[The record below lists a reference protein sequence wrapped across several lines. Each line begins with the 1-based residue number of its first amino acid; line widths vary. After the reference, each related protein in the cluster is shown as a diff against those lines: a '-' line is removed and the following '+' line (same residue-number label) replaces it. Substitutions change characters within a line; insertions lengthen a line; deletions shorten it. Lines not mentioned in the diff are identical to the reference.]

1 MIMGCKKNHT
11 PFEATNGSLFASLQE
26 REMGINE
33 EVSL

>member
-1 MIMGCKKNHT
+1 MIMGCKKTTHHLRQLT
-11 PFEATNGSLFASLQE
+11 DPYIASLQE